1 MIRKAE
7 KSGVKT
13 EIAKAHGQL
22 AEGIWKI
29 YNETPV
35 RQGRAFSRY
44 GIKLEEVKK
53 LISNTRNSEFIGSFL
68 NDNLVGFVQ
77 LIYGDQVAVMAQI
90 LSLQSHWDKAVNNAL
105 IAKAVEVSA
114 IRKMPWLMYGRM
126 GNHPSLDTFK
136 ESNGFSKFEL
146 TRYYVPLTWN
156 GKLAIKL
163 GLHRKAKDSLPEW
176 LKSPLIPLFNWTS
189 RVMVRLRRKPQSH

>member
-1 MIRKAE
+1 
-7 KSGVKT
+7 
-13 EIAKAHGQL
+13 
-22 AEGIWKI
+22 
-29 YNETPV
+29 
-35 RQGRAFSRY
+35 
-44 GIKLEEVKK
+44 
-53 LISNTRNSEFIGSFL
+53 
-68 NDNLVGFVQ
+68 
-77 LIYGDQVAVMAQI
+77 
-90 LSLQSHWDKAVNNAL
+90 
-105 IAKAVEVSA
+105 
-114 IRKMPWLMYGRM
+114 MPWLMYGRM